1 MILLRTDFFACL
13 ATRVG
18 LHDFERIGKP
28 PRAGSLPGRTIQY
41 NTRMVQSARWMVIV
55 TVLILIA
62 HAALL
67 YFMGQP
73 LMYEGGYIKIWHGA
87 SVLTPENSQHLFDWY
102 AFSHIIHGFL
112 FYAGCTLVFPRL
124 SLGTR
129 LLMAL
134 AIESGWELF
143 ENTDMII
150 QRYREQA
157 LAQGYFGDSIVNST
171 GDMIAALV
179 GFVIAWRVPLLLSVI
194 VVILLEVVALYA
206 IRDSLTLNI
215 IQLIQ
220 PIDAIGA
227 WQAAK

>member
-1 MILLRTDFFACL
+1 
-13 ATRVG
+13 
-18 LHDFERIGKP
+18 
-28 PRAGSLPGRTIQY
+28 
-41 NTRMVQSARWMVIV
+41 MVQSMKWTVIF
-55 TVLILIA
+55 TLLVLGL
-62 HAALL
+62 HAVLL

-73 LMYEGGYIKIWHGA
+73 LMYEGGYVKLWHGA
-87 SVLTPENSQHLFDWY
+87 SVLTPENSQHFSDWY
-102 AFSHIIHGFL
+102 TLSHIIHGFL
-112 FYAGCTLVFPRL
+112 FYAGLTLVFPRL
-124 SLGTR
+124 SVGTR

-150 QRYREQA
+150 NRYREQA

-171 GDMIAALV
+171 GDMLAALV
-179 GFVIAWRVPLLLSVI
+179 GFLVAWRLPII
-194 VVILLEVVALYA
+194 VSILMVILLEAVALFA